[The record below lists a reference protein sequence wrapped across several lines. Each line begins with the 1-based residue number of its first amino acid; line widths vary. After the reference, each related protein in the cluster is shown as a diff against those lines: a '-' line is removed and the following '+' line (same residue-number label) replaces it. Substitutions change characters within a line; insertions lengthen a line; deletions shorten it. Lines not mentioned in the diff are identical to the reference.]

1 VAMTEER
8 IETDTASLADDE
20 NLPRLEGWL
29 NAAEIA
35 EILDVSRSTAA
46 RWTQEARFRSLHGVG
61 ARPMR
66 VARVEEV
73 ELLKQ
78 VRFDG
83 DLSWDEAFD
92 RLRKVS
98 RSKLGLGGR
107 KRN

>member
-8 IETDTASLADDE
+8 IATDAALSDDE
-20 NLPRLEGWL
+20 LPRLEGWL

-35 EILDVSRSTAA
+35 EILGVSRSTAA

-92 RLRKVS
+92 RISDVS